1 MRTERPG
8 KGPGKKPHPAP
19 RTARYHVT
27 CHVAAEISAGAGGTT
42 CLCTYTAGSTT
53 LVVSHPHNVTFS
65 FANSLEMADIL
76 EIFKCCYIFA
86 SVCLLIGYVGHLLVP
101 RQICLAKKMAAFS
114 FFARSSR
121 YLRAGSHRITQT
133 SGQKVTAIVP
143 SCVCLCQSV
152 KFYRSCRLVYPSR

>member
-1 MRTERPG
+1 MGSLTDWIVPGKTDQVSLPDSESPMRTERPG

-42 CLCTYTAGSTT
+42 CLCIYTAGSTT
-53 LVVSHPHNVTFS
+53 IVFSQPHNVTFS
-65 FANSLEMADIL
+65 FANALEMADIS

-86 SVCLLIGYVGHLLVP
+86 SVCLLIGFVGHLLVP

-114 FFARSSR
+114 FFAISSR
-121 YLRAGSHRITQT
+121 YLRAGSHHTNI
-133 SGQKVTAIVP
+133 
-143 SCVCLCQSV
+143 
-152 KFYRSCRLVYPSR
+152 RSKRSPR